1 MYKAGPPALVTPALN
16 NATSAALAIQ
26 DAKQVPDLT
35 SAHPRASFREPYK
48 PAQSSPAA
56 PSAATLVYSTELDQG
71 TVPVSDRVSI
81 PEMNF
86 MPSQV
91 TLGRRI
97 GGLVYR

>member
-1 MYKAGPPALVTPALN
+1 MPERN
-16 NATSAALAIQ
+16 
-26 DAKQVPDLT
+26 
-35 SAHPRASFREPYK
+35 
-48 PAQSSPAA
+48 SPVA
-56 PSAATLVYSTELDQG
+56 PSVSTLVYSTELDQG